1 MLTPILL
8 EEMDSM
14 KSRLAVLSSDV
25 EKPKMEDMDDLFALL
40 EMLKMAIMTHDSEA
54 ADNNMKQIMS
64 FAYEGDVQERLEH
77 LNIHVMNLEDDEALA
92 DIEKLQ
98 N

>member
-1 MLTPILL
+1 
-8 EEMDSM
+8 
-14 KSRLAVLSSDV
+14 
-25 EKPKMEDMDDLFALL
+25 
-40 EMLKMAIMTHDSEA
+40 MAIMTHDSEA

-64 FAYEGDVQERLEH
+64 FSYDEDVQERLEH

>member
-1 MLTPILL
+1 
-8 EEMDSM
+8 
-14 KSRLAVLSSDV
+14 
-25 EKPKMEDMDDLFALL
+25 
-40 EMLKMAIMTHDSEA
+40 MAIMTHDSEA

-64 FAYEGDVQERLEH
+64 FAYEGDIQERLEH
-77 LNIHVMNLEDDEALA
+77 LNMHVMNLEEDEALA